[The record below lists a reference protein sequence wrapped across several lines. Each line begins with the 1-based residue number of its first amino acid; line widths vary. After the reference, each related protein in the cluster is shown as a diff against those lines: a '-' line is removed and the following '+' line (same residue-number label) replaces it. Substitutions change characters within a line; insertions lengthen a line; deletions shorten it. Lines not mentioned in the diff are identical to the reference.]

1 MRDAVCLQARSNV
14 GKRLEFIRRELD
26 RLEGQSTSLGEKLGR
41 KQQQVWH
48 GGVRHPSR
56 LFGSGHVPAGVLEQ
70 QPLLKCNVLLL
81 LQIVKLQ
88 QAIQETKDAK
98 VAA

>member
-1 MRDAVCLQARSNV
+1 MVVSALQSRVFGGGHALAGASQQHPMLKRS
-14 GKRLEFIRRELD
+14 
-26 RLEGQSTSLGEKLGR
+26 
-41 KQQQVWH
+41 
-48 GGVRHPSR
+48 
-56 LFGSGHVPAGVLEQ
+56 
-70 QPLLKCNVLLL
+70 VLLL